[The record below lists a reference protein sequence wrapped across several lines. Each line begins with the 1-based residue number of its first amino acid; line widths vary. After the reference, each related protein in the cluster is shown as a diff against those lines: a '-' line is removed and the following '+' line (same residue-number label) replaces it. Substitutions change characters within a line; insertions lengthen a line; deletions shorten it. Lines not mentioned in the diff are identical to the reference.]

1 MDLLTVLID
10 IEPMLSQPDIKY
22 ELREKINDVIYNYD
36 NGIYDFA
43 LTLLGDLI
51 TDINN
56 EVGYMLITD
65 YSVTYEVCA
74 IQLYDGSVL
83 QVM

>member
-10 IEPMLSQPDIKY
+10 IEPMLNQPDIKY

-56 EVGYMLITD
+56 GVGYMLITD
-65 YSVTYEVCA
+65 YSVTYENCA
-74 IQLYDGSVL
+74 IQLYDGSIL